1 MSERCTRIPVA
12 QDQIFI
18 GRERDV
24 EMATNALVAAD
35 AQVDAD
41 EHSSESICVT
51 VTVVRNP
58 GLIILSY
65 GTSTTAME

>member
-1 MSERCTRIPVA
+1 MSERRVRIPVA

-35 AQVDAD
+35 AQGAAD

-58 GLIILSY
+58 GLITLSY
-65 GTSTTAME
+65 GTSTAME